1 MYCFCNSSDD
11 IAGSVFQG
19 IGFMPSSTTSWTS
32 ASSLFP
38 VCHYWTNWLI
48 QVCLT
53 SVVTTTIRHIWI
65 NQVCPLME
73 TRRWLKFRK

>member
-38 VCHYWTNWLI
+38 VS
-48 QVCLT
+48 